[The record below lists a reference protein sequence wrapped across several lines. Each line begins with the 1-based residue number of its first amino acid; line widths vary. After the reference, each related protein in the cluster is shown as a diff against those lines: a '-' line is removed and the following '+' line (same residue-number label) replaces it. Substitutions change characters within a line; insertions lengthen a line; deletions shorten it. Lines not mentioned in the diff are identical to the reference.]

1 MDGLPHFF
9 SATSQCDTAYGNVRD
24 KSELREYKCY
34 VEFLWR
40 AYAPYA
46 DRHFL
51 SDAITHFQE
60 RFWEMYLGVSFLANG
75 HCIDRG
81 GNEGP
86 EFSVLAAPKKV
97 WIEAIAPSAGEGMDA
112 VPQPNYDAIVAQRAP
127 VDEVILRLRH
137 AIEEKKKKYV
147 SYVQKG
153 IIAPDDIYIIGIN
166 SKRIRTIIP
175 EPEIPC
181 IIKSVY
187 PFGNLAVAIDKN
199 TLQIVETRH
208 EHRDKIQKKS
218 GNNVSTSIF
227 LDSDYAGISAVLYS
241 SVNCANKPPTFG
253 GDFVLV
259 HNSVAANK
267 LDIGAFRFG
276 REYWIENDELK
287 FTRWS

>member
-1 MDGLPHFF
+1 MDGLPQFF
-9 SATSQCDTAYGNVRD
+9 STSTKCNPAYGNVRD
-24 KSELREYKCY
+24 KAELREYKCY

-46 DRHFL
+46 DSNFL

-86 EFSVLAAPKKV
+86 EFFVLTTPKKV
-97 WIEAIAPSAGEGMDA
+97 WVEAIAPSAGEGIDA
-112 VPQPNYDAIVAQRAP
+112 VPQPNYGAIEAQRVP

-147 SYVQKG
+147 TYVQKG
-153 IIAPDDIYIIGIN
+153 IVAPDDIYIIGIN

-175 EPEIPC
+175 EPELPC
-181 IIKSVY
+181 IVKSVY

-199 TLQIVETRH
+199 TLQIVDSRH
-208 EHRDKIQKKS
+208 EHRDRIQKKKGS
-218 GNNVSTSIF
+218 NVSTSIF
-227 LDSDYAGISAVLYS
+227 LDVEYSGISAVLYS
-241 SVNCANKPPTFG
+241 SVDCANKPLTFG
-253 GDFVLV
+253 EDFVLV
-259 HNSVAANK
+259 HNSAASNK
-267 LDIGAFRFG
+267 LDLGTFQFG
-276 REYWIENDELK
+276 REYWIEDDDLK
-287 FTRWS
+287 FTQWS

>member
-1 MDGLPHFF
+1 MGGLPNFF
-9 SATSQCDTAYGNVRD
+9 SASERCDPAYRNVRD
-24 KSELREYKCY
+24 KSELRGYKCY

-60 RFWEMYLGVSFLANG
+60 RFWEMYLGASFLAHG

-81 GNEGP
+81 GKEGP
-86 EFSVLAAPKKV
+86 EFSIQTGTKKV
-97 WIEAIAPSAGEGMDA
+97 WVEAIAPSAGEGKDA
-112 VPQPNYDAIVAQRAP
+112 VPQPNYGSIVAERAP

-147 SYVQKG
+147 SYVKKG
-153 IIAPDDIYIIGIN
+153 IIAPGDIYIIGIN

-181 IIKSVY
+181 VIKSVY
-187 PFGNLAVAIDKN
+187 PFGNMAVAIDKN
-199 TLQIVETRH
+199 TLQVVETRH
-208 EHRDKIQKKS
+208 VHRDNIRKKS
-218 GNNVSTSIF
+218 GQSVSTAVF
-227 LDSDYAGISAVLYS
+227 LDPEYSGISAVLYS
-241 SVNCANKPPTFG
+241 SVDCANKPSVFG

-267 LDIGAFRFG
+267 LEIGTFRFG

-287 FTRWS
+287 FTLWG

>member
-1 MDGLPHFF
+1 MDGLPPFF
-9 SATSQCDTAYGNVRD
+9 STSTQCDPAYGNVRD
-24 KSELREYKCY
+24 KTELREYKCY

-46 DRHFL
+46 DKHFL
-51 SDAITHFQE
+51 SDAVTHFQE

-86 EFSVLAAPKKV
+86 EFFVLTTNRKV
-97 WIEAIAPSAGEGMDA
+97 WFEAIAPSAGEGVDA
-112 VPQPNYDAIVAQRAP
+112 VPQPNYGAIEAQRAP

-147 SYVQKG
+147 SYVEKG
-153 IIAPDDIYIIGIN
+153 IVASNDIYIIGIN

-175 EPEIPC
+175 EPELPC
-181 IIKSVY
+181 IVKSVY

-199 TLQIVETRH
+199 TLQIVDSRH
-208 EHRDKIQKKS
+208 EHRDKIQKKKG
-218 GNNVSTSIF
+218 GNISTSIF
-227 LDSDYAGISAVLYS
+227 LDAEYAGISAVLYS
-241 SVNCANKPPTFG
+241 SVDCANKPRTFG

-259 HNSVAANK
+259 HNSVASNQ
-267 LDIGAFRFG
+267 LDVGTFQFG
-276 REYWIENDELK
+276 KEYWIEDDELK
-287 FTRWS
+287 FTQWS